1 MTVAITVTDI
11 KAALESHS
19 CLRNHCELLLASPL
33 SSCCLDYCCRCL
45 SLSLLL
51 RLSLFTACY
60 CPYVFTD
67 QGLLLCLPLLVF
79 CLLLLLSPLL
89 SFLRLK

>member
-33 SSCCLDYCCRCL
+33 SSYCL

-60 CPYVFTD
+60 CPYVFTA